1 MEYVVRVAGSFKCFV
16 VVFGK
21 AVVVMVPEVSKLN
34 ARCLGAE
41 ITQGK
46 NNPDQ
51 DFTAHLKFLAYE
63 KDPFDPC
70 GHKKFFFP
78 VDYNECSCVTSE
90 ADPDH

>member
-21 AVVVMVPEVSKLN
+21 AVIVMMPEVSELN
-34 ARCLGAE
+34 ARGLGAE

-70 GHKKFFFP
+70 GHKKFFLP